1 MKKNKKLKLFS
12 LIFLSLFVLLCQTIV
27 YSAINSTI
35 TIKGEAYARVDAD
48 VRITKFSIND
58 TTNNSIS
65 MYENYS
71 KNTITSEVKL
81 KENSSITYNIE
92 ITNFG
97 LTDVGIY
104 SISGLPDGVYYSIE
118 NYNLKEKMCQTD
130 NKCNNNAVM
139 NYKLK
144 IYTTNISYE
153 GPINLYFDFR
163 VFHNISYV
171 GFSGNY
177 INEIMDGDSI
187 NISFSNENIDFPSVK
202 SQSTIFNK
210 YESKNLYLSNVIN
223 NVEIIA
229 VNNSVKEF
237 NYTGSEQVFV
247 APYSG
252 IYKIEAWGG
261 QGGSAGESIGGYGGY
276 STGFINLNSGDTLYI
291 NVGGAAPKTETYN
304 ECTSGGYNGGGSTCS
319 IDDAYFGSGG
329 GATHIA
335 TKSGL
340 LESLSNYK
348 SNVLIV
354 AGGGGGAGFYNGTE
368 TEYSVINNGGSGG
381 GAIANDGQG
390 RGIGK
395 GANQNSIGNTNTQS
409 NGTDGSFGRGGSGST
424 AGGSG
429 GGAGLYGGG
438 VGYAYGSSAGG
449 GSGSISNKK
458 IITGHMVCYNCEP
471 SNGIDSKTYSSSIAS
486 SSPVSSTPKIGNGH
500 VKITYVDEIKNDEL
514 YISYIE
520 FDNQNSTENSYKIDD
535 IKNLTINSN
544 IFLNNNNSKI
554 YLKTKIKNSSNE
566 TYTYAGTTKNKYSN
580 NDITYEITGLSN
592 GQQINPN
599 EEVELTLIFSY
610 LDPASITNKYLECN
624 LTFNFIVSS
633 YITEYEAID
642 EIRELNIKYSGIYK
656 LEAWGAQGGGVY
668 QSRIGGAGAYSV
680 GYIELNKNEILS
692 VVVGGAGKYSN
703 KFNECNSGGFN
714 GGGNACAVAD
724 AHFASGGGATHIAT
738 TTGLLSTLANQKD
751 SILIIAGGGG
761 GAANYEGE
769 VEEYNTE
776 YRGGG
781 CGGGFQGQTGIGYDY
796 GNAGTQSSGGYGSIA
811 VGSFGQGGSITQY
824 GTAASGGG
832 GGLYGGG
839 TGYGYGSSAGGGSGY
854 IGNSRL
860 YNKYM
865 VCYNCGVSN
874 DANTKTTQH
883 GKISLKATPDIPK
896 EGNGYAKITL
906 IELK

>member
-1 MKKNKKLKLFS
+1 
-12 LIFLSLFVLLCQTIV
+12 
-27 YSAINSTI
+27 
-35 TIKGEAYARVDAD
+35 
-48 VRITKFSIND
+48 
-58 TTNNSIS
+58 
-65 MYENYS
+65 
-71 KNTITSEVKL
+71 
-81 KENSSITYNIE
+81 
-92 ITNFG
+92 
-97 LTDVGIY
+97 
-104 SISGLPDGVYYSIE
+104 
-118 NYNLKEKMCQTD
+118 
-130 NKCNNNAVM
+130 
-139 NYKLK
+139 
-144 IYTTNISYE
+144 
-153 GPINLYFDFR
+153 
-163 VFHNISYV
+163 
-171 GFSGNY
+171 
-177 INEIMDGDSI
+177 MDGDSI
-187 NISFSNENIDFPSVK
+187 NISFTNENIDFPSVK

-261 QGGSAGESIGGYGGY
+261 QGGSAGESTGGYGGY

-348 SNVLIV
+348 SDVLIV
-354 AGGGGGAGFYNGTE
+354 AGGGGGAGFYNGIE

-381 GAIANDGQG
+381 GAMANDGQG

-395 GANQNSIGNTNTQS
+395 GATQNSIGNTNTNS
-409 NGTDGSFGRGGSGST
+409 NGTDGSFGRGGSGSAT
-424 AGGSG
+424 GGSG

-458 IITGHMVCYNCEP
+458 IITGHMACYKCEL
-471 SNGIDSKTYSSSIAS
+471 SNGIDSKTYSSSIAT
-486 SSPVSSTPKIGNGH
+486 SSPVSSIPKIGNGH
-500 VKITYVDEIKNDEL
+500 AKITYVDEIKNDEL

-520 FDNQNSTENSYKIDD
+520 FDDQNSTENSYKIDD

-610 LDPASITNKYLECN
+610 LDSTLITNKYLECN
-624 LTFNFIVSS
+624 LTFNFIVSNDGMLTEKDLVWQGSSDPFLFGGLQNTFDIYGFRLGVYFAYSLGGKIYNYSELAMAGAFSTNQYRYMLDSWHPVRNPDSDLPRAGSVERHVPSSLQVHDAS
-633 YITEYEAID
+633 YLRLKTLSLSYKFDMSKNKKAKLRDITLGLSGENLFLWTEYNGFD
-642 EIRELNIKYSGIYK
+642 PDVSTNSDTSVPLRR
-656 LEAWGAQGGGVY
+656 VDM
-668 QSRIGGAGAYSV
+668 GAYPRART
-680 GYIELNKNEILS
+680 
-692 VVVGGAGKYSN
+692 VV
-703 KFNECNSGGFN
+703 F
-714 GGGNACAVAD
+714 
-724 AHFASGGGATHIAT
+724 
-738 TTGLLSTLANQKD
+738 TLQ
-751 SILIIAGGGG
+751 IR
-761 GAANYEGE
+761 Y
-769 VEEYNTE
+769 
-776 YRGGG
+776 
-781 CGGGFQGQTGIGYDY
+781 
-796 GNAGTQSSGGYGSIA
+796 
-811 VGSFGQGGSITQY
+811 
-824 GTAASGGG
+824 
-832 GGLYGGG
+832 
-839 TGYGYGSSAGGGSGY
+839 
-854 IGNSRL
+854 
-860 YNKYM
+860 
-865 VCYNCGVSN
+865 
-874 DANTKTTQH
+874 
-883 GKISLKATPDIPK
+883 
-896 EGNGYAKITL
+896 
-906 IELK
+906 